1 MSGILSIGAGGD
13 TGFYD
18 FPLEQS
24 IRFNGGD
31 NPRFTRTPSSTSNR
45 QKFVWS
51 GWVKRVTAGSG
62 QGIFGTVT
70 GSATE
75 FFIMQFTGSD
85 TIFIQGAS
93 TPSSSLVENVRLGT
107 TQVFRD
113 VGAWYHIVL
122 AVDTTQ
128 ATASNRLKLYVNG
141 DNVTDFSSGNN
152 TYPTTQDFNTPIN
165 NASFPLGVGAIDT
178 GTVEPFDGYMAEVNF
193 VDGLSFFSDTSGT
206 ANSSFNIDSFGE
218 TKSGIWIPKQY
229 TGSYGTNG
237 FRLTFEDDTTVEGFN
252 TVTYTGP
259 IGASAAAGTTGTV
272 SGVGFQPDLV
282 WIKNRTNAN
291 NHQWFDS
298 VRGTDSSG
306 DQAIIS
312 NSTAVESTSNTNG
325 GLISLDSDGFT
336 LKAGT
341 DSGSGR
347 SNNTGS
353 DAYNY
358 VAWCWK
364 AGGAPTADN
373 SAGAG
378 NTPTANSVKIDGAN
392 LGSALAGTIPAT
404 RLSANTTRGFSIVTY
419 TGTGSAGTIAH
430 GLSAAPTWILVKKRT
445 DDTQAWLVYHV
456 GNTVDESGSTV
467 SPQNEQ
473 LTFNTDAY
481 TVTDSTVWNNTAP
494 TSTVFSVGNA
504 QGTNG
509 SGDTYVAYCW
519 TDISGYS
526 KMGSYTGNGS
536 SGHAITTGFE
546 PAWLMVK
553 RADAVN
559 SWYIVDNTR
568 TVNTAAG
575 NDDLLYANLA
585 NAEGSTNDFFTFTST
600 GFELNTNS
608 PAVNTSNGDYIY
620 MAFADTR
627 EYAFWTDQSGN
638 NNDFQHTNLEHTDV
652 VPDRPTNNFATF
664 NPLLFNTSPTLDE
677 GNLKATLTSGSG
689 QANRS
694 RLGSTFHIT
703 SGKWYWELT
712 LPGTG
717 DYVGFGISRSG
728 FRYMLHTDPSEGV
741 GFASFQTQST
751 AAVTYYAKDGTA
763 SSAISGTG
771 PTVTNIVQIALDA
784 DNGKMW
790 VGNGTNFYSGDGSG
804 DITGTSGDPA
814 AGTNASFT
822 SLDFSEPWTPMIEM
836 TGASETETFII
847 NFGQNG
853 DFNNTEVAQG
863 NTDSRGHGDFYYA
876 PPSGFLALCSENLPD
891 PALDPNKG
899 ETADEYF
906 NTVTYTG
913 TGASTLSITGVG
925 FQPDWVW
932 AKKRSA
938 TDSHA
943 TSDVVRGVTK
953 TLFPDVT
960 NAESTDANGLK
971 SFDSDGFTIGS
982 GSGSGVWGG
991 NSGATYVAWNW
1002 KAGGSDST
1010 NSVGD
1015 LTSQVSVNTEAGFS
1029 IVAYTGSDS
1038 AATVGH
1044 GLGVAPDF
1052 VLVKQ
1057 RTATGNWIV
1066 GADIPDWTW
1075 TSDYLLLDDTAAKQT
1090 NAGSTFFTGAPT
1102 STVLN
1107 LGGGSYTSSSS
1118 QELIAYCF
1126 AEIEGYSKV
1135 GTYTGNGS
1143 SDGAFVYTGFKPAW
1157 VMLKRT
1163 NTTGSWKIFDS
1174 KRPDPFNVIDARIEA
1189 DNNGA
1194 ESTSSSYSIDLISS
1208 GFKLRGTSAEQNG
1221 SGSTFMYLAF
1231 AEQPFKYANAR

>member
-1 MSGILSIGAGGD
+1 MSGILGIGAGGD

-18 FPLEQS
+18 FPLDQS
-24 IRFNGGD
+24 LRFNDGD
-31 NPRFTRTPSSTSNR
+31 SAYLERTPTSAGNQRTWTWSSWIKRSSLTLGSTNHQTLFSCGTENTQIRLHASDDTLDVLFGGTTDGHLRTS
-45 QKFVWS
+45 QKF
-51 GWVKRVTAGSG
+51 RDT
-62 QGIFGTVT
+62 
-70 GSATE
+70 SA
-75 FFIMQFTGSD
+75 F
-85 TIFIQGAS
+85 
-93 TPSSSLVENVRLGT
+93 
-107 TQVFRD
+107 
-113 VGAWYHIVL
+113 YHIAVE
-122 AVDTTQ
+122 VDTTQ
-128 ATASNRLKLYVNG
+128 STASNRCKVYING
-141 DNVTDFSSGNN
+141 TQVTSFGTETYPAQNYDTGINN
-152 TYPTTQDFNTPIN
+152 TEAHNIGRS
-165 NASFPLGVGAIDT
+165 ASDT
-178 GTVEPFDGYMAEVNF
+178 NRYFDGYMAEINF
-193 VDGLSFFSDTSGT
+193 IDGT
-206 ANSSFNIDSFGE
+206 ALDASSFGE

-252 TVTYTGP
+252 TVTWLGNN
-259 IGASAAAGTTGTV
+259 ASSRSVG
-272 SGVGFQPDLV
+272 GVGFQLDLV
-282 WIKNRTNAN
+282 WIKRRDTAKD
-291 NHQWFDS
+291 HGWFDS
-298 VRGTDSSG
+298 VRGGT
-306 DQAIIS
+306 QKIES
-312 NSTAVESTSNTNG
+312 NTTAVEAAGDNG
-325 GLISLDSDGFT
+325 KIDSFDADGFT
-336 LKAGT
+336 VATGT
-341 DSGSGR
+341 SDNSGVNGS
-347 SNNTGS
+347 SNEL
-353 DAYNY
+353 A
-358 VAWCWK
+358 AWCWK
-364 AGGAPTADN
+364 AGGAPTATN

-378 NTPTANSVKIDGAN
+378 ATPTAGSVKIDGAN

-404 RLSANTTRGFSIVTY
+404 KLSANTTRGFSIVTY

-430 GLSAAPTWILVKKRT
+430 GLSAAPTMIIVKKRT
-445 DDTQAWLVYHV
+445 NDTQAWQVYHS
-456 GNTVDESGSTV
+456 GNTANPETDK
-467 SPQNEQ
+467 
-473 LTFNTDAY
+473 LTFNTDAA
-481 TVTDSTVWNNTAP
+481 TVDDNTTWNDTAP
-494 TSTVFSVGNA
+494 TSTVFSVGTGS
-504 QGTNG
+504 GTNE

-536 SGHAITTGFE
+536 SGHAITTGFA

-553 RADAVN
+553 RRDAVN

-575 NDDLLYANLA
+575 NDDLLYANLS

-608 PAVNTSNGDYIY
+608 PAVNTSSGEYVY

-638 NNDFQHTNLEHTDV
+638 NNDFQHINLEHTDV

-664 NPLLFNTSPTLDE
+664 NPLLFNTSPTLEE

-751 AAVTYYAKDGTA
+751 AAVTFFAKDGTG
-763 SSAISGTG
+763 STAISGTG

-876 PPSGFLALCSENLPD
+876 PPTGFLALCSENLPD
-891 PALDPNKG
+891 PAIDPNKG

-938 TDSHA
+938 TDNHA

-953 TLFPDVT
+953 TLFPNAT
-960 NAESTDANGLK
+960 TAESTDANGLK
-971 SFDSDGFTIGS
+971 SFDSDGFTVGS

-1010 NSVGD
+1010 NDVGD
-1015 LTSQVSVNTEAGFS
+1015 LASQVSVNTEAGFS

-1052 VLVKQ
+1052 VMVKQ
-1057 RTATGNWIV
+1057 RTATGNWVI
-1066 GADIPDWTW
+1066 GADIANWTW

-1157 VMLKRT
+1157 IMLKRT
-1163 NTTGSWKIFDS
+1163 NTTGSWKIFDN

-1189 DNNGA
+1189 DNSGA
-1194 ESTSSSYSIDLISS
+1194 ESTSSSYSIDLISN

>member
-1 MSGILSIGAGGD
+1 MSGIFGIGAGGD

-18 FPLEQS
+18 FPLDQS
-24 IRFNGGD
+24 LRFNDDDSAHLSKLWGSAG
-31 NPRFTRTPSSTSNR
+31 NKKTFTISMWFKRSKLGAR
-45 QKFVWS
+45 QDLVSFAQDVPILIDS
-51 GWVKRVTAGSG
+51 DDEI
-62 QGIFGTVT
+62 QCFIFGQTR
-70 GSATE
+70 
-75 FFIMQFTGSD
+75 
-85 TIFIQGAS
+85 IQ
-93 TPSSSLVENVRLGT
+93 TNRK
-107 TQVFRD
+107 FRD
-113 VGAWYHIVL
+113 TSAWYHIVL
-122 AVDTTQ
+122 EVDSTQ
-128 ATASNRLKLYVNG
+128 ATSSDRINFYVNG
-141 DNVTDFSSGNN
+141 TKETDLQTE
-152 TYPTTQDFNTPIN
+152 TYPSQNLDANIYTSSLNMTIGRTYGGSNY
-165 NASFPLGVGAIDT
+165 
-178 GTVEPFDGYMAEVNF
+178 FDGYMAEVNF
-193 VDGLSFFSDTSGT
+193 LDGVSADVDQ
-206 ANSSFNIDSFGE
+206 FGE

-252 TVTYTGP
+252 TVLWTGN
-259 IGASAAAGTTGTV
+259 GESSRSV
-272 SGVGFQPDLV
+272 QGVGFSPDLV
-282 WIKNRTNAN
+282 WTKMRADQSIS
-291 NHQWFDS
+291 HQLYDT
-298 VRGTDSSG
+298 VRGAGSG
-306 DQAIIS
+306 KELASNGTNTEGGGNADQYGYL
-312 NSTAVESTSNTNG
+312 NSF
-325 GLISLDSDGFT
+325 DSDGFT
-336 LKAGT
+336 GV
-341 DSGSGR
+341 DG
-347 SNNTGS
+347 TGS
-353 DAYNY
+353 PNYYFNQSGKTY
-358 VAWCWK
+358 VAWCWD
-364 AGGAPTADN
+364 AGTGSAASNADG
-373 SAGAG
+373 SI
-378 NTPTANSVKIDGAN
+378 TSSVK
-392 LGSALAGTIPAT
+392 
-404 RLSANTTRGFSIVTY
+404 ANTTRGFSIVTY
-419 TGTGSAGTIAH
+419 TGTGSNATVGH
-430 GLSAAPTWILVKKRT
+430 GLGAAPDWILVKKRAN
-445 DDTQAWLVYHV
+445 DTQAWQVYHS
-456 GNTVDESGSTV
+456 GNTANPETDKLTLNTSAATVDD
-467 SPQNEQ
+467 
-473 LTFNTDAY
+473 NT
-481 TVTDSTVWNNTAP
+481 TWNDTAP
-494 TSTVFSVGNA
+494 TSTVFSIGTGS
-504 QGTNG
+504 GTNE

-526 KMGSYTGNGS
+526 KFGSYTGTGS
-536 SGHAITTGFE
+536 AGKAITTGFK
-546 PAWLMVK
+546 PAWIMIK
-553 RADAVN
+553 RRDSSNNWVILDTTRDAVGDVTK
-559 SWYIVDNTR
+559 YLAADTADNES
-568 TVNTAAG
+568 
-575 NDDLLYANLA
+575 D
-585 NAEGSTNDFFTFTST
+585 STQVQTQIDST
-600 GFELNTNS
+600 GFTIQS
-608 PAVNTSNGDYIY
+608 GQDIVNASSGEYVY

-627 EYAFWTDQSGN
+627 EYAFWTDRSGN
-638 NNDFQHTNLEHTDV
+638 NNDFQHNNLEHIDV
-652 VPDRPTNNFATF
+652 KPDRPTNNFTTL
-664 NPLLFNTSPTLDE
+664 NPLLFNTSPTIQE
-677 GNLKATLTSGSG
+677 GNLEATLTSGSG
-689 QANRS
+689 QSGRS
-694 RLGSTFHIT
+694 RLGSTFHIN

-712 LPGTG
+712 LTGTG
-717 DYVGFGISRSG
+717 QYVGFGISRSG

-741 GFASFQTQST
+741 GFASFQTQNS

-814 AGTNASFT
+814 AGTNAPFT

-836 TGASETETFII
+836 TGASKTQTFIM

-853 DFNNTEVAQG
+853 DFNGTEVSQG

-876 PPSGFLALCSENLPD
+876 PPTGFLALCSENLPD
-891 PALDPNKG
+891 PAVDPSKG
-899 ETADEYF
+899 ETPDEYF

-938 TDSHA
+938 ADSHA

-960 NAESTDANGLK
+960 NAESTDANGLQ
-971 SFDSDGFTIGS
+971 SFDTDGFTIGS

-1052 VLVKQ
+1052 VLIKQ

-1066 GADIPDWTW
+1066 GADIPNWTW

-1143 SDGAFVYTGFKPAW
+1143 SDGAFVFTGFKPAW

-1163 NTTGSWKIFDS
+1163 NTTGSWKIFDN
-1174 KRPDPFNVIDARIEA
+1174 KRPSPFNVINARLEA
-1189 DNNGA
+1189 DNNVQ
-1194 ESTSSSYSIDLISS
+1194 EDTSSTFNIDFLSN
-1208 GFKLRGTSAEQNG
+1208 GFKLRGSSGEQNG
-1221 SGSTFMYLAF
+1221 AGSSFVYLAF

>member
-1 MSGILSIGAGGD
+1 MSSILSIGAGGD

-24 IRFNGGD
+24 LRFNDDD
-31 NPRFTRTPSSTSNR
+31 NAHLSKLWGSAGNKKTFTISMWFKRSKVGAR
-45 QKFVWS
+45 QDLVSFAQDVPILIDS
-51 GWVKRVTAGSG
+51 DDEI
-62 QGIFGTVT
+62 QCFIFGQTRVQT
-70 GSATE
+70 
-75 FFIMQFTGSD
+75 
-85 TIFIQGAS
+85 
-93 TPSSSLVENVRLGT
+93 NRK
-107 TQVFRD
+107 FRD
-113 VGAWYHIVL
+113 TSAWYHIVL
-122 AVDTTQ
+122 EVDSTQ
-128 ATASNRLKLYVNG
+128 GTESERINFYLNGTKETDLQSESYPSLNLDANIYTSSLNMTIGRTYGGSNY
-141 DNVTDFSSGNN
+141 
-152 TYPTTQDFNTPIN
+152 
-165 NASFPLGVGAIDT
+165 
-178 GTVEPFDGYMAEVNF
+178 FDGYMAEVHF
-193 VDGLSFFSDTSGT
+193 LDGVRADVDQ
-206 ANSSFNIDSFGE
+206 FGE

-252 TVTYTGP
+252 TVIYTG
-259 IGASAAAGTTGTV
+259 TGEVKTV
-272 SGVGFQPDLV
+272 QGVGFEPDMV
-282 WIKNRTNAN
+282 WVKSRSNSDPHELI
-291 NHQWFDS
+291 DS
-298 VRGTDSSG
+298 VRGASKRLRPNDVTVENT
-306 DQAIIS
+306 AS
-312 NSTAVESTSNTNG
+312 NDGFVSF
-325 GLISLDSDGFT
+325 DSDGFS
-336 LKAGT
+336 L
-341 DSGSGR
+341 DGSGGGGQVNGDGR
-347 SNNTGS
+347 TY
-353 DAYNY
+353 A
-358 VAWCWK
+358 AWCWK

-378 NTPTANSVKIDGAN
+378 NTPTAGSVKIDGAN

-445 DDTQAWLVYHV
+445 DDTQAWQVYHV

-467 SPQNEQ
+467 LPQNEQ
-473 LTFNTDAY
+473 LTFNTDAF
-481 TVTDSTVWNNTAP
+481 TVTDSTTWNDTAP

-536 SGHAITTGFE
+536 SGHAITTGFA

-575 NDDLLYANLA
+575 NDDLLYANLS
-585 NAEGSTNDFFTFTST
+585 NNEGSTNDFFTFTST
-600 GFELNTNS
+600 GFELNTSS

-638 NNDFQHTNLEHTDV
+638 NNDFQHNNLEHVDV
-652 VPDRPTNNFATF
+652 VPDRPTNNFTTL
-664 NPLLFNTSPTLDE
+664 NPFLFNTAPTMEE
-677 GNLKATLTSGSG
+677 GNLEATLTSGSG
-689 QANRS
+689 QSGRS

-717 DYVGFGISRSG
+717 QYVGFGISRSG

-741 GFASFQTQST
+741 GFASFQTQNS
-751 AAVTYYAKDGTA
+751 AAVTYYAKDGTG
-763 SSAISGTG
+763 STAISGTG

-836 TGASETETFII
+836 TGSSKTQTFIM

-853 DFNNTEVAQG
+853 DFNGTEVSQG

-876 PPSGFLALCSENLPD
+876 PPTDFLALCSENLPD
-891 PALDPNKG
+891 PAIDPNKG
-899 ETADEYF
+899 ETPKDYF
-906 NTVTYTG
+906 NTRLYAGNSG
-913 TGASTLSITGVG
+913 TQSVTGVG
-925 FQPDWVW
+925 FQPDFLWVKNRQT
-932 AKKRSA
+932 AYN
-938 TDSHA
+938 HA
-943 TSDVVRGVTK
+943 LVDVVRGATK
-953 TLFPDVT
+953 SVAS
-960 NAESTDANGLK
+960 NSTAVERTSDITSL
-971 SFDSDGFTIGS
+971 DSDGFSLQFVTATGS
-982 GSGSGVWGG
+982 FSENQGSQ
-991 NSGATYVAWNW
+991 NYVSWNW

-1010 NSVGD
+1010 NNDGD

-1052 VLVKQ
+1052 VLIKQ

-1066 GADIPDWTW
+1066 GADIPNWTW
-1075 TSDYLLLDDTAAKQT
+1075 TNDYLLLDDTAAKQT

-1126 AEIEGYSKV
+1126 ASIEGYSKV
-1135 GTYTGNGS
+1135 GTYIGNGS
-1143 SDGAFVYTGFKPAW
+1143 TSGPFIFTGFRPAW
-1157 VMLKRT
+1157 ILFKRIDGGT
-1163 NTTGSWKIFDS
+1163 HHWRLFDS
-1174 KRPDPFNVIDARIEA
+1174 VRNTFNEVDEYLTPSSAIVEDTGKDVDFLSNGFRIITT
-1189 DNNGA
+1189 DTDTD
-1194 ESTSSSYSIDLISS
+1194 TSGGEIL
-1208 GFKLRGTSAEQNG
+1208 
-1221 SGSTFMYLAF
+1221 YLAF